1 MKKRLFLFAG
11 YSKTNQ
17 ISPAVVFYVSQLA
30 ALGDVILCFDSECP
44 KSELARVAPYVIHAM
59 SVRHGEYDWGSYKR
73 AYLYARDA
81 GILDDYEYVYLL
93 NDSVYGPV
101 TSLADKFEKMESFGT
116 DAFGMVRQT
125 NSKLS
130 YIQSW
135 FIGLSRA
142 VFCTKWFDEFMC
154 GVTKLADKGAVTFL
168 YEKGFTVALNKNGH
182 TWAGLYTTRGRGVY
196 NQIRTLYR
204 RDMPFMKKLSF
215 VRCRGALG
223 RQFLYVFNH
232 IDPALRDM
240 LIESA
245 YMEFGREYVDWFLT
259 RNPLKIAWRHMKQLY
274 FKVFIEGI

>member
-17 ISPAVVFYVSQLA
+17 ISPAVVFYVSQLSK
-30 ALGDVILCFDSECP
+30 LGDVILCFDSDCP
-44 KSELARVAPYVIHAM
+44 KSELARVKPYVIHAM

-81 GILDDYEYVYLL
+81 GILDDYEYVYLI

-101 TSLADKFEKMESFGT
+101 TTLADKFDRMESLGT

-142 VFCTKWFDEFMC
+142 VFCAKWFDEFMC
-154 GVTKLADKGAVTFL
+154 AVTKLSDKGAVVVL

-182 TWAGLYTTRGRGVY
+182 TWNCLYTTRGRGVY
-196 NQIRTLYR
+196 NQIRKLYR

-232 IDPALRDM
+232 IDPDLRDI

-259 RNPLKIAWRHMKQLY
+259 RNPFKIAWRHMKQLY